1 MAGTYEKEPFD
12 IIFDTVGNQALFSHS
27 PAYLKPKG
35 QFLSIAG
42 GRSQGVVPFVRNKMI
57 PSILGG
63 TPRTFKILGL
73 NPSGEFAKE
82 VAKWVEKGD
91 IKQVLIDSEYSMDDA
106 IKVREKPSFPLV
118 SSITRFQNPG

>member
-12 IIFDTVGNQALFSHS
+12 IIYDTVGNQALFSHS

-73 NPSGEFAKE
+73 NPSCEFAKE
-82 VAKWVEKGD
+82 VAKGGGGGGGGRGGGGAGGAGGGAGEV
-91 IKQVLIDSEYSMDDA
+91 
-106 IKVREKPSFPLV
+106 
-118 SSITRFQNPG
+118 